1 MNPWVKIALF
11 GFLITISIVVVQR
24 LDIFTLVMNGD
35 LDAIRLL
42 LNENIVYIL
51 FITLMMMILQNTF
64 TIIPLIILIT
74 LNIMLFG
81 FFYGVIWSWVTSII
95 GGVSVFIAT
104 RYFFQDVL
112 LRRINVAL
120 KEKVEENGFL
130 FVFIGR
136 IFPFVP
142 TSLINIVS
150 GVSSIK
156 LKHFFIATTVGNLIY
171 FFMLGLIPM
180 GIVTLEMD
188 YYILGIL
195 SVIIIG
201 AYYFYKYY
209 LKNKSLSE
217 LLR

>member
-1 MNPWVKIALF
+1 MNPWVKIVLF

-24 LDIFTLVMNGD
+24 MDIFTLVMNGD

-51 FITLMMMILQNTF
+51 FITLIMMILQNTF

-209 LKNKSLSE
+209 LKNKSKQWVS
-217 LLR
+217 